1 MRNVDRLRSL
11 SSHLQSLCSHRLVLV
26 VLVGVSAEFGTLAGK
41 SLSSTLVGAF
51 SLVGVLTEFGT
62 LGGMLIGY
70 GR

>member
-1 MRNVDRLRSL
+1 ML
-11 SSHLQSLCSHRLVLV
+11 
-26 VLVGVSAEFGTLAGK
+26 AEFGTLRGK
-41 SLSSTLVGAF
+41 SLGSTLVGAF

>member
-1 MRNVDRLRSL
+1 MVAVKFTPTVVKFTLVGA
-11 SSHLQSLCSHRLVLV
+11 CS
-26 VLVGVSAEFGTLAGK
+26 LVGVSAEFGTLGGK
-41 SLSSTLVGAF
+41 SLSSALVGAF